1 MVTTSLVWIHYIPRK
16 WNGYNAQELERT
28 WILMTSIKA
37 TKKKH
42 IKHMLQIWEDQRKTY
57 AKLLGQIITK
67 ELFQVAT
74 EVHWTWK
81 HWGTIRVLLDLKSQK
96 LELQTR
102 KKEEDNNKKE
112 LGDGGGV
119 AKVWSYLLANLKIKT
134 IQGFLQTVPKCQ
146 QNFGWC
152 NKKVNTKSISSN
164 IKLSLT
170 FFDKFKNQPIN
181 CNKDTSVLFPFWALW
196 CENSPPKK
204 NPDGC
209 SSIERTSILWTEVT
223 KKRKQGL

>member
-152 NKKVNTKSISSN
+152 NKKWIQNPFLQTSNFPSLFLTNLKTNQATATKI
-164 IKLSLT
+164 LQ
-170 FFDKFKNQPIN
+170 FCF
-181 CNKDTSVLFPFWALW
+181 LFGHCGVKIHLQ
-196 CENSPPKK
+196 K
-204 NPDGC
+204 
-209 SSIERTSILWTEVT
+209 RTLMAVVP
-223 KKRKQGL
+223 